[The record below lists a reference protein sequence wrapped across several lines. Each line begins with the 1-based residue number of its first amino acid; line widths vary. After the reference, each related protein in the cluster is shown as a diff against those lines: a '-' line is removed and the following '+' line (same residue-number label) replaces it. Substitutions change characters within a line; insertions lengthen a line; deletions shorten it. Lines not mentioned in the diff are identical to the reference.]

1 MNTNIKI
8 LKIALRTNAIF
19 SFLCAVLIL
28 FFTSQIADLL
38 GKVPIYMLISLAIA
52 LIGFVV
58 MILYV
63 SEKQKLSVKQAKI
76 ITIMDFSWVIGSIIL
91 VLLGSQWFSI
101 TGIIVIL
108 VVAAIVG
115 MLALFQYLGIKR
127 TIF

>member
-8 LKIALRTNAIF
+8 LKIALRTNAVF

-91 VLLGSQWFSI
+91 VSLGSQWFSI

>member
-91 VLLGSQWFSI
+91 VSLGSQWFSI